1 MTALEREY
9 LTLWIAS
16 DFAALLVQEMP
27 AQVEA
32 LKSLTAEIDCACA
45 RGAGQAPPREAPVL
59 TAEEESF
66 LSAISAPENAHL
78 FSLDAVSNAF
88 AHTKKLRPDM
98 TPQQRE
104 ALTFFIAHDI
114 AGLLLH
120 ECGQRD
126 AFEALMTELERG
138 TKKWV
143 AELQRTV
150 DKVMTQPHQR
160 TRALL
165 KTIRFLDELTRPGD
179 TPRVPAHTQDTARQ
193 LLLHFPGFDE
203 IEAAH
208 KALPEV
214 FGPVVQRQA
223 EGMPS
228 PVKRGKRG
236 D

>member
-1 MTALEREY
+1 MIKPHKRMAL
-9 LTLWIAS
+9 T
-16 DFAALLVQEMP
+16 P
-27 AQVEA
+27 QVVPT
-32 LKSLTAEIDCACA
+32 LTAE
-45 RGAGQAPPREAPVL
+45 QEAL
-59 TAEEESF
+59 WA
-66 LSAISAPENAHL
+66 AISAPENAHI

-165 KTIRFLDELTRPGD
+165 KTIRFLDELTRPVD
-179 TPRVPAHTQDTARQ
+179 TPRVPADIRETARQ
-193 LLLHFPGFDE
+193 LLMHFPGFDE
-203 IEAAH
+203 IEAAR

-214 FGPVVQRQA
+214 FGPVLQRQA
-223 EGMPS
+223 EGMPAQ
-228 PVKRGKRG
+228 GKRDKSG

>member
-1 MTALEREY
+1 MRKDMTKLERTALLPRAVP
-9 LTLWIAS
+9 T
-16 DFAALLVQEMP
+16 
-27 AQVEA
+27 
-32 LKSLTAEIDCACA
+32 LTAKE
-45 RGAGQAPPREAPVL
+45 EA
-59 TAEEESF
+59 F

-165 KTIRFLDELTRPGD
+165 KTRGFLEQLSCPTD
-179 TPRVPAHTQDTARQ
+179 TPRVPAHVRAFAKQ
-193 LLLHFPGFDE
+193 LLRDYPGFDD

-208 KALPEV
+208 KTLPDI
-214 FGPVVQRQA
+214 FGPVIQRQA
-223 EGMPS
+223 LGLPAS
-228 PVKRGKRG
+228 KFARRK
-236 D
+236 